1 MNPNTSSTKTTD
13 YSQNAGYRAQ
23 YHSTA
28 ANPRTYV
35 IYNAAEYG
43 FQPENSTRWLLVAEP
58 RGHIYAMLPTLKL
71 AKLMLNALK
80 ATDELL
86 DRIAREER
94 AI

>member
-1 MNPNTSSTKTTD
+1 MTTQTHSTPD
-13 YSQNAGYRAQ
+13 YSKNAGFRAQ

-43 FQPENSTRWLLVAEP
+43 FIPENGTGWLLVAEP
-58 RGHIYAMLPTLKL
+58 RGHIYATLPTLKL
-71 AKLMLNALK
+71 AKMMLNALK
-80 ATDELL
+80 STDELL